1 FGDVGESDLACTG
14 RSNRRCGLLSAQL
27 VGGQADD
34 EGDDQRDDAEHH
46 AHHDVE
52 FAVFLIEHVL
62 NSPVDARPD
71 GPGGVAGFYRNE
83 IAAVP
88 DRHFPGYDE
97 ILGWFTTWST
107 KARIRR

>member
-1 FGDVGESDLACTG
+1 RSDGLCG
-14 RSNRRCGLLSAQL
+14 RLSAQL

-62 NSPVDARPD
+62 NSPVYARPD
-71 GPGGVAGFYRNE
+71 NSGGVAGFYRNE
-83 IAAVP
+83 LAAVP
-88 DRHFPGYDE
+88 ARHFPGCDE
-97 ILGWFTTWST
+97 VQARFTTWST
-107 KARIRR
+107 RVRIAL